1 MEAGRGGSA
10 AEGEGAAAAGT
21 ADGAAGRMTA
31 ESVGEDEIRRVAA
44 LMRIDIGAAGGEEA
58 REHIDKVRAMI
69 GYFDVLDGAGVGAA
83 GDGASVGA
91 AGGAAVRLDD
101 LRDDEPEE
109 GGAAGAGTY
118 ARVQQEGGTYVRAPA
133 MSP

>member
-1 MEAGRGGSA
+1 
-10 AEGEGAAAAGT
+10 
-21 ADGAAGRMTA
+21 MTA

-83 GDGASVGA
+83 GDGAGVGA

-118 ARVQQEGGTYVRAPA
+118 ARVQKEGGTYVRAPA